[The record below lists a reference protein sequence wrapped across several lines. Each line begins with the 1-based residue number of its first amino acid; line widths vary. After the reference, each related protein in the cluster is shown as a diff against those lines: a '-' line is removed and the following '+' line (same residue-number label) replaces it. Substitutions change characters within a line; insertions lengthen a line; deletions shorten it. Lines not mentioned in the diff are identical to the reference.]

1 LLAGQEVC
9 VVGGGDSALDEALVL
24 VRHAARV
31 TVFHRGARLSAQQ
44 ALIDKAA
51 ASPKIEIAGETSVEE
66 ILGED
71 AVSGVRLRAAR
82 TRASRV
88 QSVRGVFVCAG
99 LEPNTAFVRGT
110 LALDAAGHIETDIA
124 MRTSVEGIFAAGD
137 IRSGSVAQL
146 ASAAGDGA
154 TAAISAFRYLTQRE
168 AGRMAPKPVLAA
180 KPVL

>member
-1 LLAGQEVC
+1 
-9 VVGGGDSALDEALVL
+9 
-24 VRHAARV
+24 
-31 TVFHRGARLSAQQ
+31 LSAQQ